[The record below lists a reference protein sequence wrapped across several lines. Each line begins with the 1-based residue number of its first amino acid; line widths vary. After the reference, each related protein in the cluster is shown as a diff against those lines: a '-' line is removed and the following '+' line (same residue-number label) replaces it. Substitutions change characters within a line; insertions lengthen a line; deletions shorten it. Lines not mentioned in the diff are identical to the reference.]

1 MEWRPKQ
8 RKADD
13 ETSAGTN
20 MVFILPSEFSA
31 PGLDEAP
38 VAQLDCGPRL
48 HDALKV
54 DDSKRINMIKSEV
67 GLVLSTSLTE

>member
-20 MVFILPSEFSA
+20 MVLVLPTELSA
-31 PGLDEAP
+31 
-38 VAQLDCGPRL
+38 PRL